1 MHALV
6 GVWTAAPGRID
17 GEGAPDPLMPTAC
30 ALPGFVEGYWT
41 LDAETGKLHSFIVF
55 EDEPAVWRLKTA
67 IEGRSGDQARAGLSY
82 DRLSVVEVRA
92 RTSREVS

>member
-17 GEGAPDPLMPTAC
+17 GKGAPDPLMPTAG
-30 ALPGFVEGYWT
+30 ALPSFVEGFWT
-41 LDAETGKLHSFIVF
+41 VDAETGKLHSFIVF
-55 EDEPAVWRLKTA
+55 EDESAVRRLKEA